1 MEPIVHRPGEGEP
14 LKLGPSGT
22 VIKVAAEQTGGA
34 FYLGE
39 TMIPPGFAGPPKHI
53 HEHMFDMFWVLEGTL
68 TLHLEEESLAAEAG
82 TFACVP
88 PQNPHTFSNDTEA
101 EVRFINIFTPA
112 GFEQYL
118 RDMSQVISRGG
129 EVTPALMGELASRYD
144 FKPV

>member
-1 MEPIVHRPGEGEP
+1 MEPIVHRPGEGEA

-34 FYLGE
+34 LYLGE
-39 TMIPPGFAGPPKHI
+39 TTIPPGFAGPPKHI

-68 TLHLEEESLAAEAG
+68 TLHLEGESLAAEAG

-101 EVRFINIFTPA
+101 DVRFINIFTPA

-118 RDMSQVISRGG
+118 RDMSQVGG